1 MILDQKDLTWD
12 SSSSPKWTAWIPM
25 QKESFVPPE
34 TPSPQGKVYAGS
46 PEAIT
51 DIPDGALILLGGF
64 GGVGVPENL
73 LVAMANHP
81 AKDLTIVTNHA
92 GFGERGLAVL
102 LRQGKVRKLICSYAF
117 HRSAFVFREIYLEGK
132 IELVQIPQGTMAERI
147 RAAGSGI
154 PAFYTPTGVGTQAAE
169 GKEVRNIGG
178 RETLLE
184 HALGGDFA
192 IIKAHQGDHLG
203 NLVYRGTAA
212 NFNPVMATAAKVT
225 IAEVEEI
232 VPPGEISPEN
242 VHTPS
247 VYVDRVVRGEDLEL
261 RSET

>member
-1 MILDQKDLTWD
+1 M
-12 SSSSPKWTAWIPM
+12 
-25 QKESFVPPE
+25 PPE
-34 TPSPQGKVYAGS
+34 KTPTQGKVYPGS
-46 PEAIT
+46 PEAVA
-51 DIPDGALILLGGF
+51 DIPDGAVILLGGF

-73 LVAMANHP
+73 LVAMADHP
-81 AKDLTIVTNHA
+81 ARELTVVTNHA

-117 HRSAFVFREIYLEGK
+117 HRSAFVFREIYMAGK
-132 IELVQIPQGTMAERI
+132 IELEQIPQGTMAERM
-147 RAAGSGI
+147 RAAGAGI
-154 PAFYTPTGVGTQAAE
+154 PAFYTPTGAGTQAAE
-169 GKEVRNIGG
+169 SKEIRTIGG

-184 HALGGDFA
+184 YALGGDFA
-192 IIKAHQGDHLG
+192 IIKAHRADHLG

-212 NFNPVMATAAKVT
+212 NFNPVMATAARIT

-232 VPPGEISPEN
+232 VMPGEIAPEG